1 MKPIAARA
9 MKRYRMLPLFALATA
24 ALSLSSSSNAQT
36 ITPEASPPKHL
47 AALPVHIGGRV
58 QHEPDGMLLRQWPG
72 TFFETAIRGSSAYFR
87 IGKGEVS
94 LRVTVDGAA
103 PVSLV
108 KPAPG
113 LYRIGGLAP
122 GVHRLQVQVASESQ
136 NGPTEFGGFFAPAHV
151 SAAVLP
157 ARSRQIEF
165 IGDSHTVG
173 YANTSAKHQ
182 CTDDEIWRTT
192 DTALGVPALT
202 AARYNADYQV
212 NAISGRGI
220 VRNYN
225 GFAAD
230 TLPQAYPYI
239 LFDKAQPYRDP
250 NWHPQLIVV
259 SLGTN
264 DFSTPLN
271 PGEKWSNRQQLQSDY
286 ESTFVRFLT
295 GLHARNPRARF
306 LLWAATPSP
315 ELNSEIEKVVQD
327 MRSAGRT
334 QIEYVPVQGLAM
346 SACNWHPSAADD
358 AKIASA
364 LEGDIDLHPELWAN
378 RGERG

>member
-1 MKPIAARA
+1 MKQLAWRDV
-9 MKRYRMLPLFALATA
+9 RMALAMS
-24 ALSLSSSSNAQT
+24 SLVGFASANAQT
-36 ITPEASPPKHL
+36 VTPVEAPPTPL
-47 AALPVHIGGRV
+47 VAIRTVAVGRV
-58 QHEPDGMLLRQWPG
+58 EREPNGMLRRQWPG
-72 TFFETAIRGSSAYFR
+72 TYFETAIRGSSAYFR
-87 IGKGEVS
+87 MGKGEVS

-103 PVSLV
+103 PVPLV

-122 GVHRLQVQVASESQ
+122 GVHRVRVQVASESQ
-136 NGPTEFGGFFAPAHV
+136 NGPTEFGGFFAPAGV

-173 YANTSAKHQ
+173 YANTSSKHQ
-182 CTDDEIWRTT
+182 CTDEEIWQTT
-192 DTALGVPALT
+192 DTTVGVPALT
-202 AARYNADYQV
+202 AAHYDADYQV

-230 TLPQAYPYI
+230 TLPQAYPYM

-327 MRSAGRT
+327 MRSAGGT
-334 QIEYVPVQGLAM
+334 QIDYVPVRGLAM

-364 LEGDIDLHPELWAN
+364 LERDIDLHPELWAN

>member
-1 MKPIAARA
+1 MKQLAWRDV
-9 MKRYRMLPLFALATA
+9 RMALAMC
-24 ALSLSSSSNAQT
+24 SLAGFASANAQT
-36 ITPEASPPKHL
+36 ATPVEAPATALVAIPT
-47 AALPVHIGGRV
+47 AAVGRV
-58 QHEPDGMLLRQWPG
+58 EREPNGMLRRQWPG
-72 TFFETAIRGSSAYFR
+72 TYFETAIRGSSAYFR

-103 PVSLV
+103 PVPLV

-122 GVHRLQVQVASESQ
+122 GVHRIRVQVASESQ
-136 NGPTEFGGFFAPAHV
+136 NGPTEFSGFFAPAGV
-151 SAAVLP
+151 SAEVLP

-173 YANTSAKHQ
+173 YANTSSKHQ
-182 CTDDEIWRTT
+182 CTDEEIWQTT
-192 DTALGVPALT
+192 DTTVGVPALT
-202 AARYNADYQV
+202 AAHYDADYQV

-250 NWHPQLIVV
+250 NWHPQLIVI

-327 MRSAGRT
+327 MRSAGVA
-334 QIEYVPVQGLAM
+334 QIDYVPVQGLAM

-358 AKIASA
+358 AKIAAA
-364 LEGDIDLHPELWAN
+364 LERDIDLHPELWAN
-378 RGERG
+378 GGERG

>member
-1 MKPIAARA
+1 MKQLAWRDVRVGLA
-9 MKRYRMLPLFALATA
+9 MCSLVGFASA
-24 ALSLSSSSNAQT
+24 NAQT
-36 ITPEASPPKHL
+36 VTPVEAPST
-47 AALPVHIGGRV
+47 ALVAIRTVAVGRV
-58 QHEPDGMLLRQWPG
+58 EREPNGILRRQWPG
-72 TFFETAIRGSSAYFR
+72 TYFETAIRGSSVYFR
-87 IGKGEVS
+87 VGKGDVS

-103 PVSLV
+103 SVPLV

-113 LYRIGGLAP
+113 LYRIGGVAP
-122 GVHRLQVQVASESQ
+122 GVHRIRVQVASESQ
-136 NGPTEFGGFFAPAHV
+136 SGPTEFSGFFAPAGV

-173 YANTSAKHQ
+173 YANTSSKHQ
-182 CTDDEIWRTT
+182 CTDEEIWQTT
-192 DTALGVPALT
+192 DTTVGVPALT
-202 AARYNADYQV
+202 AAHYDADYQV
-212 NAISGRGI
+212 NAISGRGV

-250 NWHPQLIVV
+250 NWHPQLIVI

-286 ESTFVRFLT
+286 ESTFVRFLI

-327 MRSAGRT
+327 MRSAGGT
-334 QIEYVPVQGLAM
+334 QIDYVPVQGLAM

-358 AKIASA
+358 AKIAAA
-364 LEGDIDLHPELWAN
+364 LERNIDLHPELWAN
-378 RGERG
+378 GGERG

>member
-1 MKPIAARA
+1 MKQLAWRDVRVGLA
-9 MKRYRMLPLFALATA
+9 MCSLVGFASANAHTVTPVEAPSTA
-24 ALSLSSSSNAQT
+24 LVAIRTVA
-36 ITPEASPPKHL
+36 
-47 AALPVHIGGRV
+47 VGRV
-58 QHEPDGMLLRQWPG
+58 EREPNGMLRRQWPG
-72 TFFETAIRGSSAYFR
+72 TYFETAIRGSSAYFR
-87 IGKGEVS
+87 VGKGSIS
-94 LRVTVDGAA
+94 LRVSVDGK
-103 PVSLV
+103 LV
-108 KPAPG
+108 AEDVLLESPGFYSITGLTPG
-113 LYRIGGLAP
+113 L
-122 GVHRLQVQVASESQ
+122 HRLRVQVASESQ
-136 NGPTEFGGFFAPAHV
+136 SGPTEFGGFFAPAGV
-151 SAAVLP
+151 SAEVLP

-173 YANTSAKHQ
+173 YANTSSKHQ
-182 CTDDEIWRTT
+182 CTDEEIWQTT
-192 DTALGVPALT
+192 DTTVGVPALT
-202 AARYNADYQV
+202 AAHYDADYQV

-230 TLPQAYPYI
+230 TLPQAYPYV

-250 NWHPQLIVV
+250 NWHPQLIFV

-271 PGEKWSNRQQLQSDY
+271 PGEKWSTRQQLQSDY

-315 ELNSEIEKVVQD
+315 ELNGEIEKVVQD
-327 MRSAGRT
+327 MRSAGGT

-358 AKIASA
+358 AKIAAA
-364 LEGDIDLHPELWAN
+364 LERDIDLHPELWAN
-378 RGERG
+378 GGERG

>member
-1 MKPIAARA
+1 MKQLAWRDVRVGLA
-9 MKRYRMLPLFALATA
+9 MCSLVGFASA
-24 ALSLSSSSNAQT
+24 NAQT
-36 ITPEASPPKHL
+36 ATPVEAPST
-47 AALPVHIGGRV
+47 ALVAIRTVAVGRV
-58 QHEPDGMLLRQWPG
+58 EREPNGMLRRQWPG
-72 TFFETAIRGSSAYFR
+72 TYFETAIRGSSAYFR
-87 IGKGEVS
+87 VGKGSIS
-94 LRVTVDGAA
+94 LRVSVDGK
-103 PVSLV
+103 LV
-108 KPAPG
+108 AEDVLLESPGFYSITGLTPG
-113 LYRIGGLAP
+113 L
-122 GVHRLQVQVASESQ
+122 HRLRVQVASESQ
-136 NGPTEFGGFFAPAHV
+136 SGPTEFGGFFAPAGV
-151 SAAVLP
+151 SAEVLP

-173 YANTSAKHQ
+173 YANTSSKHQ
-182 CTDDEIWRTT
+182 CTDEEIWQTT
-192 DTALGVPALT
+192 DTTVGVPALT
-202 AARYNADYQV
+202 AAHYDADYQV

-315 ELNSEIEKVVQD
+315 ELNSEIEKVVED
-327 MRSAGRT
+327 MRSAGVA
-334 QIEYVPVQGLAM
+334 QIDYVPVQGLAM

-364 LEGDIDLHPELWAN
+364 LEGDVDLHPELWAN
-378 RGERG
+378 GGERG

>member
-1 MKPIAARA
+1 MKQLAWRDVRVGLA
-9 MKRYRMLPLFALATA
+9 MCSLVGFASANAHTVTPVEAPSTA
-24 ALSLSSSSNAQT
+24 LVAIRTVA
-36 ITPEASPPKHL
+36 
-47 AALPVHIGGRV
+47 VGRV
-58 QHEPDGMLLRQWPG
+58 EREPNGMLRRQWPG
-72 TFFETAIRGSSAYFR
+72 TYFETAIRGSSAYFR
-87 IGKGEVS
+87 VGKGSIS
-94 LRVTVDGAA
+94 LRVSVDGK
-103 PVSLV
+103 LV
-108 KPAPG
+108 AEDVLLESPGFYSITGLTPG
-113 LYRIGGLAP
+113 L
-122 GVHRLQVQVASESQ
+122 HRLRVQVASESQ
-136 NGPTEFGGFFAPAHV
+136 SGPTEFGGFFAPAGV
-151 SAAVLP
+151 SAEVLP

-173 YANTSAKHQ
+173 YANTSSKHQ
-182 CTDDEIWRTT
+182 CTDEEIWQTT
-192 DTALGVPALT
+192 DTTVGVPALT
-202 AARYNADYQV
+202 AAHYDADYQV

-271 PGEKWSNRQQLQSDY
+271 PGEKWSTRQQLQSDY

-315 ELNSEIEKVVQD
+315 ELNGEIEKVVQD
-327 MRSAGRT
+327 MRSAGGT

-358 AKIASA
+358 AKIAAA
-364 LEGDIDLHPELWAN
+364 LERDIDLHPELWAN
-378 RGERG
+378 GGERG